1 MIILILVVFL
11 VSYSFLIF
19 SYTYQINGLNRMI
32 VNVPVHILETAIPL
46 ATDRKETELY
56 FDQEM
61 VKYEYER
68 YLEIEAKRYVEK
80 YEVEYYFYNTKDG
93 GYWDVDN
100 CQGVEICFSA
110 ELMLKINY
118 ERTMKYEIKE
128 GKIHG

>member
-32 VNVPVHILETAIPL
+32 VNVPVLILETAIPL

-61 VKYEYER
+61 AIYEYER
-68 YLEIEAKRYVEK
+68 YLEKEAKRYVEK

-93 GYWDVDN
+93 GYCDVNN